1 MTDTPPAQP
10 SPAHPSSPRKRVRR
24 CNADYRWTMPK
35 VTAFLEA
42 LCECGSVA
50 EAARSVGMGRQS
62 AYRLRARLAQ
72 TQYAAAFENARREG
86 QRVRAAEMRARNRS
100 RWDGQTLAAFLHSAA
115 LERQSPA
122 MRSAAQ
128 ANAQGDTAAP
138 QGDITPP
145 KGDADRDKAT
155 GSDAKRHL
163 PSGQCNTC
171 NMPPRCDAAHPRHP
185 DTNGARGGAP
195 RSAYPMAKSAS
206 ASPSQ

>member
-1 MTDTPPAQP
+1 
-10 SPAHPSSPRKRVRR
+10 
-24 CNADYRWTMPK
+24 MPK

-42 LCECGSVA
+42 LCKCGSVA

-100 RWDGQTLAAFLHSAA
+100 RWDGQTLAELLQGAA
-115 LERQSPA
+115 LERRAPA
-122 MRSAAQ
+122 NRSAAR

-138 QGDITPP
+138 QGDITQSQ
-145 KGDADRDKAT
+145 GDADRDKAT
-155 GSDAKRHL
+155 GSDAKRHS

-171 NMPPRCDAAHPRHP
+171 NMSPRCEAAHPRHP

-206 ASPSQ
+206 SSPSQ